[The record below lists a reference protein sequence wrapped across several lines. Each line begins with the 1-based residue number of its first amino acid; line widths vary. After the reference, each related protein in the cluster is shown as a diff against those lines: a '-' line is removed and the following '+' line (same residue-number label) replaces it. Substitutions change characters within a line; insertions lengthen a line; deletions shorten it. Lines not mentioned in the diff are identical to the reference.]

1 VNFTIDIGIRSTNV
15 PLFVC
20 FAAFLVTFIVTRV
33 ITRMIRAGK
42 GPFRDNVS
50 ESGLHVHHAVPGI
63 ILLVVGA
70 FIAVGTHSDAWTIV
84 AAVLVGTGTSLVL
97 DEFAL
102 ILHLED
108 VYWSDEGRISVE
120 MVSLAIACLGLALI
134 GIRPFD
140 LGKSGVGTAGVVIL
154 ATVTLTSILA
164 CVTKGKYKLAL
175 FGCFVPLAA
184 VVGAFRL
191 ARPGSRWA
199 QRRYSPEKV
208 AQATERAQRTDARWG
223 AYTRWMN
230 DFAGMDQPSTTD

>member
-1 VNFTIDIGIRSTNV
+1 VSFTIDVGIRSTNI

-20 FAAFLVTFIVTRV
+20 FAAFLVTFVVTRV

-50 ESGLHVHHAVPGI
+50 DSGLHVHHAVPGI

-70 FIAVGTHSDAWTIV
+70 FIAVGTESDAWTIV
-84 AAVLVGTGTSLVL
+84 AAVLVGMGTSLVL

-140 LGKSGVGTAGVVIL
+140 LGKSGVGAAGVVIL
-154 ATVTLTSILA
+154 VAATLASILG

-184 VVGAFRL
+184 VVGTFRL

-199 QRRYSPEKV
+199 RRRYAPEKL
-208 AQATERAQRTDARWG
+208 ARAAERARRTDARWG
-223 AYTRWMN
+223 GYTRWMN
-230 DFAGMDQPSTTD
+230 DFAGMDEPSATN

>member
-1 VNFTIDIGIRSTNV
+1 MNVTVDIGLRSTNI

-20 FAAFLVTFIVTRV
+20 FAAFLITFIVTRV

-50 ESGLHVHHAVPGI
+50 ESGVHVHHAVPGI

-70 FIAVGTHSDAWTIV
+70 FTAVATHSDAWTIV

-140 LGKSGVGTAGVVIL
+140 LGNSEIGTLGVVL
-154 ATVTLTSILA
+154 LVAVTLVSIVLSI
-164 CVTKGKYKLAL
+164 TKGKYKLAL
-175 FGCFVPLAA
+175 FGCFVPVAA
-184 VVGAFRL
+184 VVGTIRL

-199 QRRYSPEKV
+199 RRRYSPEKL
-208 AQATERAQRTDARWG
+208 ARATERAQRTDARWG

-230 DFAGMDQPSTTD
+230 DFAGMSEPKPPA